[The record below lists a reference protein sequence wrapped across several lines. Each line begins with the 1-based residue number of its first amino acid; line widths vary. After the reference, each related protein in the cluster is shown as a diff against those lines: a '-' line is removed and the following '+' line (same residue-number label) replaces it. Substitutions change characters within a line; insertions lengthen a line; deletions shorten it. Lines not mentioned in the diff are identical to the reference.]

1 MDSTTTTIGII
12 MSATVSIITMSVGLL
27 LFTDARYVSADTF
40 KESQEHT
47 HEEFT
52 NSRKQVLE
60 DKVFE
65 LQLSENPTN
74 LDKAKLDRYQRQLE
88 ELTRE

>member
-1 MDSTTTTIGII
+1 

-47 HEEFT
+47 HEEFV

-60 DKVFE
+60 DKIFE
-65 LQLSENPTN
+65 LQLTENPSN
-74 LDKAKLDRYQRQLE
+74 LDKAKLDRYQRQLDD
-88 ELTRE
+88 LIRGD